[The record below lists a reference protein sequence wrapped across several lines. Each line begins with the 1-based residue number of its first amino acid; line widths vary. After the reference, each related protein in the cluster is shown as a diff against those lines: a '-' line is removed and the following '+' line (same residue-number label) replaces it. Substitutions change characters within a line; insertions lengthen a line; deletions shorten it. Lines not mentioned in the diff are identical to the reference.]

1 MKIVTNEALIKRNQR
16 TGQITSLAGL
26 TVLGIGM
33 VISFALP
40 QYIWASIIALP
51 VGFILSQIGLYY
63 GNRFGRSPRPDEI
76 ITRALKG
83 LDDRYTLMHY
93 TAPTAHLLTGPAGVW
108 VLLPKY
114 QRGTITYDEKR
125 KRWRQSKQGFFYA
138 YLSLFGQEGLGR
150 PDLDI
155 QIESNAV
162 QRYLTEKLGE
172 DKVPTIQTALIFTNE
187 NAVLEADN
195 APIPT
200 IPAPKTKD
208 LLRKAAKTRTLAAN
222 KVDAVNQAIIGE
234 RELKIQTE
242 NEETD
247 GTDPTTH

>member
-40 QYIWASIIALP
+40 QYIWVSIIALP
-51 VGFILSQIGLYY
+51 VGFILSQMGLYY
-63 GNRFGRSPRPDEI
+63 GNRFGRSPRPDET

-93 TAPTAHLLTGPAGVW
+93 TAPTAHLLTGPSGVW

-114 QRGTITYDEKR
+114 QRGTISYDEKR

-150 PDLDI
+150 PDLEVRVETD
-155 QIESNAV
+155 AV
-162 QRYLTEKLGE
+162 QRYLVEKMGE
-172 DKVPTIQTALIFTNE
+172 DKTPPIQAALIFTNE
-187 NAVLEADN
+187 NAILEADN
-195 APIPT
+195 APIAT
-200 IPAPKTKD
+200 IPAQKLKD
-208 LLRKAAKTRTLAAN
+208 VLRKAAKHRSLATN
-222 KVDAVNQAIIGE
+222 KIEAINQAIIGE
-234 RELKIQTE
+234 RDLKIETE
-242 NEETD
+242 NEATEE
-247 GTDPTTH
+247 

>member
-1 MKIVTNEALIKRNQR
+1 MKIVTNEALILRNRR
-16 TGQITSLAGL
+16 TGQITSLTGL

-33 VISFALP
+33 MISFALP
-40 QYIWASIIALP
+40 EYIWISIIALP
-51 VGFILSQIGLYY
+51 VGFILSQMGLYY
-63 GNRFGRSPRPDEI
+63 GNRFGRNPRPDEI

-114 QRGTITYDEKR
+114 QRGTITYDEKS

-150 PDLDI
+150 PDLEVN
-155 QIESNAV
+155 IETDAV
-162 QRYLTEKLGE
+162 RRYLAEKLGE
-172 DKVPTIQTALIFTNE
+172 DKVPSIQTALVFTNE
-187 NAVLEADN
+187 NAVLQADN

-200 IPAPKTKD
+200 IPPQKLKD
-208 LLRKAAKTRTLAAN
+208 VLRKAAKSRTLAAN
-222 KVDAVNQAIIGE
+222 RVEAVNQAIIGE
-234 RELKIQTE
+234 RDLKIETE
-242 NEETD
+242 NEQAE
-247 GTDPTTH
+247 G